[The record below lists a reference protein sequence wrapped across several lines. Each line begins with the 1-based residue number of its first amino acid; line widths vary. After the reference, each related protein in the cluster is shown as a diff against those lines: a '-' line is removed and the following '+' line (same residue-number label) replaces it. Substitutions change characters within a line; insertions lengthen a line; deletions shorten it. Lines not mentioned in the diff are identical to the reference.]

1 MKNFSVE
8 YFVEILSQIAEQK
21 ISEDFVFSWLD
32 AAVEKVE
39 SDYLFVQ
46 TRCEETGYD
55 QEAAEEISIGL
66 AALENYRE
74 SLGLL
79 EDFYEHGDPDCLQ
92 EAAQLA
98 VSVHQMF
105 KAAMDE
111 NEKALEDVAWEGFL

>member
-8 YFVEILSQIAEQK
+8 YFVELISQIAEQT
-21 ISEDFVFSWLD
+21 ISDDIVFSWLEE
-32 AAVEKVE
+32 AVEKVE

-46 TRCEETGYD
+46 TRCQETGYD

-66 AALENYRE
+66 AALEDYRE

-79 EDFYEHGDPDCLQ
+79 EDFYALGDPAYLQ
-92 EAAQLA
+92 EAANLA

-105 KAAMDE
+105 NAAMDE
-111 NEKALEDVAWEGFL
+111 NEKAAEDVAWEGFL